1 MLYNEGSAI
10 GRHDDHYDAGGDGRD
25 NGEDHRE
32 ANREEAKENSGN
44 CSWVSSQKLHCLK
57 AD

>member
-10 GRHDDHYDAGGDGRD
+10 GHYDAGGDGRD

>member
-1 MLYNEGSAI
+1 MVYNEGSAI
-10 GRHDDHYDAGGDGRD
+10 GRHDDHYDPGGD
-25 NGEDHRE
+25 GEDHRE

-44 CSWVSSQKLHCLK
+44 CSWVSSQKLLCLK